1 MITLIWKEE
10 KSKRVE
16 LKMKS
21 GTATLH
27 FVKDLEINIPDVIWT
42 ELSKKLSD
50 AINTKRLEVVKSK
63 KEKKPKKNAQIKD
76 EDEINIEEL

>member
-27 FVKDLEINIPDVIWT
+27 FIKDLEINIPDVIWP
-42 ELSKKLSD
+42 ELKKKLSD
-50 AINTKRLEVVKSK
+50 AINTKRLEVIEGK
-63 KEKKPKKNAQIKD
+63 KEKKLKKNTQIKD
-76 EDEINIEEL
+76 EDEIDIEEL